1 MYQFILT
8 GIPIRLYAQIRFSSQ
23 IKISYL
29 LYACH
34 CTSLQAKDL
43 RPSLFLYKLDCKPFA
58 SEDVR
63 CRNDEFILVRPFC
76 HYC

>member
-1 MYQFILT
+1 MSFYINRLPLRLNAQNIFSLQFKIIFLLCACRCT
-8 GIPIRLYAQIRFSSQ
+8 SSQ
-23 IKISYL
+23 
-29 LYACH
+29 
-34 CTSLQAKDL
+34 AKGL

-76 HYC
+76 HHC